1 MDRPA
6 TICILGAGFS
16 HVAGLPLASQL
27 LTSGVYAA
35 SDKAQHRHRSV
46 WEDYGAWNADRG
58 VPPEVYLSHL
68 YAHRHDWRGWAL
80 WRSAVELLAAVL
92 ASPRAVDRVSASPRY
107 LGRVTYPVRNGTH
120 DRFWDAVLS
129 MTNLR
134 AVVTTNYDTLAERGL
149 RHRPIKRA
157 FRPGF
162 YYGGFPR
169 PQILQGAASP
179 YARPNRERYIELEGS
194 VPVFKLH
201 GSLNWSTSAAGVKMY
216 QDMRPA
222 FRRGGDALVVPPLL
236 QEQLPRWSSPIW
248 EEAEKALEGAALWIV
263 VGYSLPSYDAGVRAL
278 LARVGGARQPSIVI
292 LDPLAS
298 ELTERWLQVTPQARV
313 LALAGLPSG
322 VDDLI
327 GALQPATTPS
337 LLQQGTDHME
347 TVTQT
352 STPPTGQATSAKG
365 RRG

>member
-6 TICILGAGFS
+6 AICILGAGFS
-16 HVAGLPLASQL
+16 HIAGLPLASQL
-27 LTSGVYAA
+27 LTSQVYVA
-35 SDKAQHRHRSV
+35 SDKAFERHRSV
-46 WEDYGAWNADRG
+46 WEDYEAWEAEKG
-58 VPPEVYLSHL
+58 GPTEIYLSDL
-68 YAHRHDWRGWAL
+68 YARRHDWPGAAL
-80 WRSAVELLAAVL
+80 WRNAVELLAATL
-92 ASPRAVDRVSASPRY
+92 ATPRAVDRVSASPRY
-107 LGRVTYPVRNGTH
+107 VGRVTYPVRNGTH
-120 DRFWDAVLS
+120 DGFWDVVLS

-134 AVVTTNYDTLAERGL
+134 GVVTTNYDTLAERGL
-149 RHRPIKRA
+149 RHRPTKRP

-179 YARPNRERYIELEGS
+179 FARPNRERYVELAGS

-201 GSLNWSTSAAGVKMY
+201 GSLNWSASPPGIKMY

-222 FRRGGDALVVPPLL
+222 FRRGGDALIAPPLL
-236 QEQLPRWSSPIW
+236 QEQLPPWSSPIW
-248 EEAEKALEGAALWIV
+248 EEAGKALEGAALWIV

-278 LARVGGARQPSIVI
+278 LARVGGARQLSIVI

-298 ELTERWLQVTPQARV
+298 ELTERWLEVIPQARV

-327 GALQPATTPS
+327 GGLQSATTPS
-337 LLQQGTDHME
+337 LLQEDADHMK

-352 STPPTGQATSAKG
+352 STPPARQPTSAKG